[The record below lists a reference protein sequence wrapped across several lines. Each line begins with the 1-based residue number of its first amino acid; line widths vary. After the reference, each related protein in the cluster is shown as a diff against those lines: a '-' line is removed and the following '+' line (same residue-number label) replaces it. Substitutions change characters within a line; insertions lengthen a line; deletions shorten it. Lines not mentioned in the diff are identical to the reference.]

1 MPQDTLIPT
10 LRADDAKERLR
21 AGRTIFELGR
31 LLAEPIAGAWLR
43 DPDLG
48 PLLSTPAVRVTVGVA
63 VEPRT
68 FEEIRAVNGNPRLAD
83 VPPGEDAREFELHL
97 DGGVRLD
104 VLTTRSDGEANG
116 GGSGAIARFLK
127 KFGEGIQQV
136 EFEVTSVDRAT
147 ELLRTRFHLDP
158 LYPHTRLGAD
168 GTRVNFFL
176 AARPDGKKVLIE
188 LVEV

>member
-1 MPQDTLIPT
+1 MPNDPLIAG
-10 LRADDAKERLR
+10 LRAANPRERQR
-21 AGRTIFELGR
+21 AGKKIFEAGR
-31 LLAEPIAGAWLR
+31 SLAAPIAEEWLR

-48 PLLSTPAVRVTVGVA
+48 PLLSTPAVKITVGVA
-63 VEPRT
+63 VDPIA
-68 FEEIRAVNGNPRLAD
+68 FEEIRAAHGHPRLAD
-83 VPPGEDAREFELHL
+83 VPPGEDAREFELHI
-97 DGGVRLD
+97 GGEVRLD
-104 VLTTRSDGEANG
+104 VLTTRSEGD
-116 GGSGAIARFLK
+116 SGAIARFLK

-176 AARPDGKKVLIE
+176 VARPDGKKVLIE

>member
-1 MPQDTLIPT
+1 MPSDSLIPA
-10 LRADDAKERLR
+10 LRAADRGERVR
-21 AGRTIFELGR
+21 AGKQLFEAGR
-31 LLAEPIAGAWLR
+31 SLAEPIANAWLR
-43 DPDLG
+43 DPELG

-63 VEPRT
+63 VDPAT
-68 FEEIRAVNGNPRLAD
+68 FEEIRAAHGNPRLAD
-83 VPPGEDAREFELHL
+83 VPPGEDAREFEVHI
-97 DGGVRLD
+97 DGEVRLD
-104 VLTTRSDGEANG
+104 VLTTQSDGE
-116 GGSGAIARFLK
+116 SGAIARFLK

-147 ELLRTRFHLDP
+147 ELLKSRFQLDP